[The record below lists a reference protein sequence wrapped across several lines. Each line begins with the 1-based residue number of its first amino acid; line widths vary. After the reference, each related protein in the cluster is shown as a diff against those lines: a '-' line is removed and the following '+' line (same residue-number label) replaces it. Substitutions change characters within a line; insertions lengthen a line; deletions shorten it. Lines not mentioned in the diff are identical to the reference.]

1 MNDVIRLWQEKWPEA
16 LALWS
21 DYVKLSLPHFLLTK
35 DMEGK
40 EGFTTSFAAI
50 RLTDHKVLLSLRK
63 IKDLGLEDY
72 PLEIMGHEIGHH
84 VYCPGDLSDHGK
96 LIYLVQTAM
105 PRFEH
110 IAGLIVNVYTDLF
123 INDHLKRYNRLRME
137 EVYQKIG
144 KQKDPFWNFYM
155 RTYEILWALPEETLT
170 FSKVE
175 TTANSDAILVNRIIR
190 NYPNDWVRGA
200 YDFGNIC
207 YPYFMGKD
215 SAETIKVLGVI
226 HDTSDAGKDGEIP
239 SGITDVEIES
249 IFDSGKD
256 PSLGGNRTEDKSQPN
271 QKPKQPS
278 LTPAQY
284 SSICQALGIKVSQSE
299 MAYKFYKEKA
309 LPHLVSF
316 PQLLT
321 PGAPEMVL
329 EGSDEWDLG
338 SPIEDINWVE
348 SVIKS
353 PVVIPGYTTVEN
365 YFSEMPSY
373 ETDFNPIDLDL
384 FVDCSGSMPNPL
396 VETSFLTLAGAIIA
410 LSALRVGSA
419 VRTTLWSGE
428 NEYKSTETFT
438 RNEKDIM
445 EILTGFIGG
454 GTCFPLNLLKNEYSN
469 RPPSARKSHI
479 LVISD
484 EGIDTMYD
492 QPYSENP
499 RSLVKSMLE
508 KAGGGGS
515 MVLNLYNPNLH
526 GTIKTM
532 QEDGWQIY
540 PISNWEQL
548 IEFSKT
554 FVKKTYERNKILRQT
569 NR

>member
-1 MNDVIRLWQEKWPEA
+1 MNYIVDLWQKKWPEA
-16 LALWS
+16 LQLWS
-21 DYVKLSLPHFLLTK
+21 DYVKLSSPNFILTK
-35 DMEGK
+35 DMEEK

-63 IKDLGLEDY
+63 IKELELEDY

-84 VYCPGDLSDHGK
+84 VYCPGDLADHGK
-96 LIYLVQTAM
+96 LIYLIQTAM

-110 IAGLIVNVYTDLF
+110 VAGLIVNVYTDLF
-123 INDHLKRYNRLRME
+123 INDHLKRYNHLCME
-137 EVYQKIG
+137 EVYRKIG

-170 FSKVE
+170 LGKVD
-175 TTANSDAILVNRIIR
+175 TSANADAMLVNRIIR
-190 NYPNDWVRGA
+190 NFPNDWVRGA

-207 YPYFMGKD
+207 YPYFIGKD
-215 SAETIKVLGVI
+215 SAETIKILGVI
-226 HDTSDAGKDGEIP
+226 NDTSDAGKGAEIP

-249 IFDSGKD
+249 IFESGSD
-256 PSLGGNRTEDKSQPN
+256 PSLGGKKEKDKPSN
-271 QKPKQPS
+271 AKPKTAS

-309 LPHLVSF
+309 LPYLVSF
-316 PQLLT
+316 PQLMT
-321 PGAPEMVL
+321 PSAPEMIL
-329 EGSDEWDLG
+329 EGSEGWELG

-348 SVIKS
+348 SVVRS

-365 YFSEMPSY
+365 YFSEMPSF
-373 ETDFNPIDLDL
+373 EKDMNPIDLDL

-396 VETSFLTLAGAIIA
+396 IETSFLTLAGAIIA
-410 LSALRVGSA
+410 LSALRVGSQ

-428 NEYKSTETFT
+428 NEYKTTKTFT

-454 GTCFPLNLLKNEYSN
+454 GTCFPLDLLKSEYTN
-469 RPPSARKSHI
+469 RSKNSRKTHI
-479 LVISD
+479 LIISD
-484 EGIDTMYD
+484 EGVDTMYD
-492 QPYSENP
+492 QQYPENP
-499 RSLVKSMLE
+499 RALVKSMLE

-515 MVLNLYNPNLH
+515 MVLNLYNPKLS

-532 QEDGWQIY
+532 EEDGWQIY
-540 PISNWEQL
+540 PISNWDQL

-554 FVKKTYERNKILRQT
+554 FVKKTYERNKILHQT